1 MSSEAVLK
9 ELVSAIMSFDAEK
22 VYESVKKALD
32 KEIDPVEI
40 VQKGI
45 TKGLGIVGEK
55 FERGEFFLMHLVAA
69 GEAVKKVMDE
79 LINPELE
86 KRAVKLESI
95 GKVVIGTVEGDIH
108 DIGKN
113 IVASMLVTAGFEVY
127 DIGKDVPSTEFV
139 KKAKEVNA
147 DIIGASAL
155 LSTTMPVQRE
165 IVELLSK
172 EGLKDKIKVMVG
184 GAPATE
190 EWAKEIGADGYAEN
204 AVEAVN
210 VAKRILNIEL

>member
-1 MSSEAVLK
+1 MSSK
-9 ELVSAIMSFDAEK
+9 DIFDELINAIISFDADK
-22 VYESVKKALD
+22 VYELTKRALVQD
-32 KEIDPVEI
+32 ISPVEI
-40 VQKGI
+40 VRKGI
-45 TKGLGIVGEK
+45 TQGLRIVGDR

-69 GEAVKKVMDE
+69 GEAIKKVMDE
-79 LINPELE
+79 LIEPELK
-86 KRAVKLESI
+86 KRASKLEST

-113 IVASMLVTAGFEVY
+113 IVASMLITAGFEVH
-127 DIGKDVPSTEFV
+127 DLGKDVPAEEFI
-139 KKAKEVNA
+139 KKAKEVGA

-165 IVELLSK
+165 IVKLLRK
-172 EGLKDKIKVMVG
+172 EGLKERIKIMVG

-190 EWAKEIGADGYAEN
+190 DWAKEIGADGYAEN

-210 VAKRILNIEL
+210 VAKKLMNMH